1 MHPAETFRQS
11 RGVDRYPVPMR
22 THPHALCRACA
33 ASVAALAA
41 MTLAAATGCEPSVN
55 RGQTKRPE
63 EAPQPTE
70 SRQQSFDTIPD
81 GGSKSALGKSRDAAV
96 RTRDKMQ
103 ERDAEIGKMAD
114 DVFKNP

>member
-1 MHPAETFRQS
+1 MHPADRFCQS
-11 RGVDRYPVPMR
+11 HRGDGYPFPMR
-22 THPHALCRACA
+22 AHPHALRRACA
-33 ASVAALAA
+33 ASAAALAA
-41 MTLAAATGCEPSVN
+41 LTVAAAIGCEPSVN

-96 RTRDKMQ
+96 RVRDKMQ

>member
-1 MHPAETFRQS
+1 
-11 RGVDRYPVPMR
+11 MR
-22 THPHALCRACA
+22 TRSIAICRTSASKA
-33 ASVAALAA
+33 AIVLAALAA
-41 MTLAAATGCEPSVN
+41 AGLGCEPSVN

-63 EAPQPTE
+63 AAPQPTE

-96 RTRDKMQ
+96 RVRDKMQ
-103 ERDAEIGKMAD
+103 ARDAEIGKMAD

>member
-1 MHPAETFRQS
+1 MRIFRTA
-11 RGVDRYPVPMR
+11 RR
-22 THPHALCRACA
+22 RAA
-33 ASVAALAA
+33 ATAAAA
-41 MTLAAATGCEPSVN
+41 IAAVTLAAAIGCEPSVN

-96 RTRDKMQ
+96 RVRDKMQ
-103 ERDAEIGKMAD
+103 ERDDEIGKMAD